1 MTASTRQE
9 KPPWYA
15 AVVFGGSAGGTEAMA
30 VALASLPADY
40 PLPVLAVEH
49 VHETDDGMLAD
60 RLARSTALRVI
71 VPCDKQPIEPGCLYV
86 APANYH
92 MLVERNGTIALSV
105 DERVKWSRP
114 SIDVLFESA
123 ALAWGPRLVAVL
135 WSGANNDGA
144 EGLLA
149 VKKRGGL
156 TIAQDPVSAQYPVMP
171 QAAISAGAAGEVLSP
186 EKVGT
191 VLVQVG
197 TMRTASPRMKPGSP
211 SNPVFE
217 FAHHDLANNVS
228 GRRSP

>member
-135 WSGANNDGA
+135 LSGANDDGA

-149 VKKRGGL
+149 VKRRGGL
-156 TIAQDPVSAQYPVMP
+156 TIAQDPESARYPVMP
-171 QAAISAGAAGEVLSP
+171 EAAIAAGAAGEVLNP
-186 EKVGT
+186 EEIGAL
-191 VLVQVG
+191 LVEVG
-197 TMRTASPRMKPGSP
+197 TMRVATPRMTPDASCD
-211 SNPVFE
+211 PVFDG
-217 FAHHDLANNVS
+217 AHHVSANNVPV
-228 GRRSP
+228 RRTP